1 MMGFM
6 GIDRSNIMGIHNVYI
21 IIYIHINVYIY
32 RIIYIYKCRISSIW
46 IYINVEL
53 VVYGGFLVL
62 IFYTVY
68 LVMYGNGMIKLGDP
82 QNQRFQYQVRV
93 YLDDF
98 RVPPILGNLHM

>member
-1 MMGFM
+1 M
-6 GIDRSNIMGIHNVYI
+6 YI
-21 IIYIHINVYIY
+21 
-32 RIIYIYKCRISSIW
+32 SIELY

-82 QNQRFQYQVRV
+82 QNPEVSIPSQG
-93 YLDDF
+93 L
-98 RVPPILGNLHM
+98 LG